1 MPVALDEL
9 ARYPDEEIEI
19 HVQQLL
25 RPEESFQI
33 QLVETWWEAEILL
46 REGETSQL
54 LWDQMGF
61 DRRLLLLDAYGWLWS
76 RLQPASSSSIWV
88 RRREVTREDLTRR
101 AVMSHVPIPD
111 PEDLDPKEVQM
122 VYEGQHNHGKKG

>member
-9 ARYPDEEIEI
+9 ARYPDEEIKI

-25 RPEESFQI
+25 RPGEDFQI
-33 QLVETWWEAEILL
+33 QLVETWWEAEILF
-46 REGETSQL
+46 REGESSKL

-61 DRRLLLLDAYGWLWS
+61 DQRLLLLDAYGWLWS
-76 RLQPASSSSIWV
+76 RLQPATASSVWV
-88 RRREVTREDLTRR
+88 RQREVTREDLTRR
-101 AVMSHVPIPD
+101 AVRHVPIPD

-122 VYEGQHNHGKKG
+122 VYEGQHTHGKKG

>member
-1 MPVALDEL
+1 MPVAFDEL
-9 ARYPDEEIEI
+9 ALYPDEEIKV
-19 HVQQLL
+19 HVRQLL
-25 RPEESFQI
+25 RPGEDFQI
-33 QLVETWWEAEILL
+33 QLVETWWEAEIFL
-46 REGETSQL
+46 REGETSKL

-76 RLQPASSSSIWV
+76 RLQPATTSSIWV
-88 RRREVTREDLTRR
+88 RSREVTREDLTRR
-101 AVMSHVPIPD
+101 AATSHVSIPD